1 MARKYEF
8 RMDPEN
14 PGILGRLLLTQKQ
27 RLSLLR
33 WSLFGLVCLVA
44 LLLQDV
50 VLHRL
55 YLFGAGMDLVP
66 CLILMIAVLQDADT
80 GSVFAL
86 AASSLYYFSGSAP
99 GPYVIPLLTF
109 ICVFIVIFRQ
119 AYLQQGFGAVLLCAA
134 VGLLLYELTVFG
146 ICLFLGW
153 TIWARLGTLLL
164 TGALTLVA
172 VPVCYPLLR
181 AIQKI
186 GGEVWKE

>member
-14 PGILGRLLLTQKQ
+14 SGILGRLLLTKKQ
-27 RLSLLR
+27 RFSLLR
-33 WSLFGLVCLVA
+33 WVLFGLVCLTG

-50 VLHRL
+50 VLYRL
-55 YLFGAGMDLVP
+55 PVDLVP
-66 CLILMIAVLQDADT
+66 CLIILVALLQDAQT
-80 GSVFAL
+80 GSVFSIV
-86 AASSLYYFSGSAP
+86 AACLYYFSGSAP

-109 ICVFIVIFRQ
+109 LCVFLGVFRQ
-119 AYLQQGFGAVLLCAA
+119 AYLQQGILAVLLCAA
-134 VGLLLYELTVFG
+134 LGMLVYELSIFAIG
-146 ICLFLGW
+146 LFLGR
-153 TIWARLGTLLL
+153 TIAARFMVLL
-164 TGALTLVA
+164 TTALWSLAA